1 MRPAVIIR
9 YIPETDGRSVAIP
22 VIIRIIRAVV
32 SEWCMMGRGIQ
43 NAVIPVTTRRPSPVV
58 KEK

>member
-9 YIPETDGRSVAIP
+9 YIPEPDGRSVAIP

-32 SEWCMMGRGIQ
+32 LALCMMGRDIPS
-43 NAVIPVTTRRPSPVV
+43 VEIPVITQRPSPVV